1 MARLSSA
8 RKYIKSQTND
18 GGVYGCGGS
27 YSEGGIMLN
36 VHQMIAVVMIM
47 MMLIMVL
54 SLVLVLIIME
64 INDDN
69 NSGDSIG
76 NGGSE
81 CNYNDGV
88 TVD

>member
-8 RKYIKSQTND
+8 RQYINSPTND

-47 MMLIMVL
+47 MMIMMVL
-54 SLVLVLIIME
+54 LLVLVLILME

-69 NSGDSIG
+69 NILLEMVAV
-76 NGGSE
+76 NAIIIMM
-81 CNYNDGV
+81 V
-88 TVD
+88 